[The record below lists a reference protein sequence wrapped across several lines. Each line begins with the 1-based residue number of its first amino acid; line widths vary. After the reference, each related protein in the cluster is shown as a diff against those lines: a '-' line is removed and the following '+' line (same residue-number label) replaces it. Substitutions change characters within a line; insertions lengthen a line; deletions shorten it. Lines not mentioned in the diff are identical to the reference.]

1 MKYLKQNILIHH
13 FEEQT
18 GKEYN
23 SQQNKLFK
31 RKFVAKY
38 W

>member
-18 GKEYN
+18 GKEYP
-23 SQQNKLFK
+23 QQNKLFK